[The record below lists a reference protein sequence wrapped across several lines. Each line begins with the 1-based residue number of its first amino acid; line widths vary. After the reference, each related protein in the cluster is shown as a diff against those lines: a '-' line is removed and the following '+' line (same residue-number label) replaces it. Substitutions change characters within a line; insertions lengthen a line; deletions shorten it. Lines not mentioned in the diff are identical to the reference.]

1 MANIVISEL
10 HPAGSDFFI
19 DSESFLYELTDN
31 EIMVILGGKIWPLY
45 NLKGE
50 IIVYVD
56 DTPISP
62 PPSIIK

>member
-31 EIMVILGGKIWPLY
+31 EIMVILGGQIWPLY

-50 IIVYVD
+50 QIGFVD
-56 DTPISP
+56 DR
-62 PPSIIK
+62 KCFVDDGN

>member
-45 NLKGE
+45 NLEGKQIGF
-50 IIVYVD
+50 VYD
-56 DTPISP
+56 GK
-62 PPSIIK
+62 PS

>member
-50 IIVYVD
+50 IIGYVD